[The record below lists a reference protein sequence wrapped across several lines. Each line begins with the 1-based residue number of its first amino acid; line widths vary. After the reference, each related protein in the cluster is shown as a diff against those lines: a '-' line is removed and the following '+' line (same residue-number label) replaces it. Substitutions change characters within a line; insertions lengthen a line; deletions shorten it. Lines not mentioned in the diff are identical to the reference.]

1 MLLRRVQIVL
11 LLELMSANN
20 ITQLCQKAA
29 KAFLDSEDLSFI
41 TDEETQIVTG
51 IAAGDF
57 ALPMVVCQCQQA
69 ESAVPYEGNW
79 SAVLRIELRS
89 NCNDVAADD
98 HHTNAGELFG
108 KFMTSVAAGRAFMSN
123 EDLGFTAQQ
132 VTPVQQ
138 GWEVNDESWVSYL
151 ILQVEC
157 AGSYFSVA

>member
-1 MLLRRVQIVL
+1 
-11 LLELMSANN
+11 MSANN

-51 IAAGDF
+51 IASGDMG
-57 ALPMVVCQCQQA
+57 LPMVICQCQQA
-69 ESAVPYEGNW
+69 QAAEAYEGNW
-79 SAVLRIELRS
+79 SATLRIELRS
-89 NCNDVAADD
+89 NCNDTDQDD
-98 HHTNAGELFG
+98 HHANAGELFG
-108 KFMTSVAAGRAFMSN
+108 KFMTSVATGRAFMSN

-132 VTPVQQ
+132 VLPVQQ

-157 AGSYFSVA
+157 CGTYFSVA